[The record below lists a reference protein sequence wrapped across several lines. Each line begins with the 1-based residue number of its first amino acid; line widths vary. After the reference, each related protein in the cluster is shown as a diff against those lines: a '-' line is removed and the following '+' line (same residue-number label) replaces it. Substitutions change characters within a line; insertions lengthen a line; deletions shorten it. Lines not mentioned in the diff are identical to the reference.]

1 MSLLNF
7 QQEFKNEDDCW
18 QWILKTRWPN
28 GFICPR
34 CNHTKGAFIKERK
47 KYECYKCHYQ
57 VSVTAGTI
65 FHRTRTPLLK
75 WFWLIYRMAT
85 SKTGVSILEMKRQ
98 LEINDYK
105 TIWAMAHKI
114 RKAMADRDAKY
125 KLAGFVEV
133 DESFFGY
140 SMEGKRG
147 RGSSGKETVI
157 VAVSVWK
164 DKDGKEKPGFA
175 HAFWV
180 EDASAD
186 SIENALKK
194 MGIPENEHK
203 SLIEKLRTDGW
214 RSYQTVV
221 NGMKIF
227 HEKVI
232 FDSPKSALSLLPW
245 THRLIRNAK
254 SVFDGPHRGVSAKH
268 LQKYL
273 SEVCYIFNRR
283 FWYKQSFHRLL
294 KACVSTNTVTRNEL
308 MR

>member
-1 MSLLNF
+1 MKNYKDMSLLNF

-18 QWILKTRWPN
+18 QWLLKTRWPN

-34 CNHTKGAFIKERK
+34 CNHTKGAFIKERR

-114 RKAMADRDAKY
+114 RKAMADRDATY

-140 SMEGKRG
+140 CREGKRG

-180 EDASAD
+180 KRSQLTNFQKLLLNKLDTE
-186 SIENALKK
+186 E
-194 MGIPENEHK
+194 PP
-203 SLIEKLRTDGW
+203 LILG
-214 RSYQTVV
+214 S
-221 NGMKIF
+221 
-227 HEKVI
+227 
-232 FDSPKSALSLLPW
+232 
-245 THRLIRNAK
+245 
-254 SVFDGPHRGVSAKH
+254 
-268 LQKYL
+268 
-273 SEVCYIFNRR
+273 
-283 FWYKQSFHRLL
+283 
-294 KACVSTNTVTRNEL
+294 
-308 MR
+308 